1 MTTQT
6 ISHELNWSELLR
18 SAVKDTGIISKA
30 YSVFHNY
37 SIGNQ
42 ILATMQCIA
51 QGIPV
56 APINT
61 YNGWKKLNRQV
72 KKGSKAIQLC
82 MPVICKYKETDEKTG
97 EEIEHAFK
105 RFTYKKNWFVM
116 SQTEGKTQPRAK
128 LPNFNI
134 EKALSELDIE
144 EVAFEHISGNTQGY
158 ARSRSIAVSP
168 IAEFPHKTRFH
179 EMAHVVL
186 GHTAENNMEDAPDT
200 PRDIKEV
207 EAESVAYILCNILEL
222 SGTVQSRGYI
232 QHWLQTDAI
241 PEKSAQKIFGA
252 ADKILKA
259 GV

>member
-1 MTTQT
+1 MH
-6 ISHELNWSELLR
+6 SP
-18 SAVKDTGIISKA
+18 G
-30 YSVFHNY
+30 YSSSPY
-37 SIGNQ
+37 Q
-42 ILATMQCIA
+42 YLQWLEEAEQA
-51 QGIPV
+51 
-56 APINT
+56 
-61 YNGWKKLNRQV
+61 
-72 KKGSKAIQLC
+72 
-82 MPVICKYKETDEKTG
+82 G
-97 EEIEHAFK
+97 EEKEHTFK

-116 SQTEGKTQPRAK
+116 SQTEGETQPSTK

-134 EKALSELDIE
+134 QKALAELDIE

-168 IAEFPHKTRFH
+168 ITEFPHKTRFH

-186 GHTAENNMEDAPDT
+186 GHTVENSMEDTPDT

-207 EAESVAYILCNILEL
+207 EAESVAYILCNILGL
-222 SGTVQSRGYI
+222 SETVQSRGYI

-241 PEKSAQKIFGA
+241 PEQSAQKIFGA

>member
-1 MTTQT
+1 MTNQT
-6 ISHELNWSELLR
+6 ISHEFNWAGLLR
-18 SAVKDTGIISKA
+18 SAVKDSGIISKA

-42 ILATMQCIA
+42 ILAIMQCIV
-51 QGIPV
+51 QDIPV

-61 YNGWKKLNRQV
+61 YKGWKKLNRQV

-82 MPVICKYKETDEKTG
+82 MPVICKYKEADEHTG
-97 EEIEHAFK
+97 EEKEHTFK

-116 SQTEGKTQPRAK
+116 SQTEGENQPVAK

-134 EKALSELDIE
+134 EMALAALDIE

-158 ARSRSIAVSP
+158 ASKRNIAVSP

-186 GHTAENNMEDAPDT
+186 GHTAENNMEYTTNT
-200 PRDIKEV
+200 PQDLQEV
-207 EAESVAYILCNILEL
+207 EAESVAYILCNILGL